1 MTRPEDLIRDIDFID
16 IYCTEEAAAAQPT
29 RYTAAID
36 MFLSLYPGADIG
48 SIQIYSAPGRT
59 EIGGNHTD
67 HQHGEVLAASIN
79 RDAIAVTAPSGDDVI
94 RVHAEGFDPVTLT
107 TSDLEVK
114 EDEKGTT
121 AALVRGVIA
130 GLAGNGYKIGGFNAY
145 ITSDVLIGAGLSSSA
160 AFETLIGTV
169 VSGMF
174 NDMNITPEEIAKMG
188 QYAENVFFDK
198 PCGLMDQMASSVGS
212 LVHIDFNDTASP
224 IVEKVDYDLTENGYC
239 LCITDTKGSHADL
252 TSDYASIP
260 AEMKKVAALLG
271 HEVLRPVSASD
282 ILGNIDLLRREAGDR
297 AVLRALHFVGETRRA
312 GQEAEALKR
321 GDTAGFLKLVR
332 LSGDSSFKFLQN
344 VSPTGSVK
352 DQQMAIGLA
361 VSEQILGEDEPARV
375 HGGGFAGTIQ
385 AFVRSE
391 NAGAYKRTMDKTFG
405 EGACEILS
413 IRKYGGMRIL

>member
-16 IYCTEEAAAAQPT
+16 IYCTEEAAAAQPA

-36 MFLSLYPGADIG
+36 RFLSLYHGADIG

-79 RDAIAVTAPSGDDVI
+79 RDAIAVTVPSGDDVI
-94 RVHAEGFDPVTLT
+94 KVHAEGFDPVTLT

-130 GLAGNGYKIGGFNAY
+130 GLAGKGYKIGGFNAY

-344 VSPTGSVK
+344 VSPTGSVE

>member
-16 IYCTEEAAAAQPT
+16 IYCTEEAAAAQPA

-36 MFLSLYPGADIG
+36 RFLSLYPGADIG

-94 RVHAEGFDPVTLT
+94 KVHAEGFDPVTLT

-130 GLAGNGYKIGGFNAY
+130 GLAGKGYKIGGLNAY

-391 NAGAYKRTMDKTFG
+391 NADAYKRTMDKTFG
-405 EGACEILS
+405 EGACEILN